1 MYLSV
6 FSAVC
11 RCRAAADGARSLK
24 KFVERKGRIRLLLL
38 QGPHFN
44 FSSSLFFLF
53 SPSLLWGYVAPLA
66 WRWFV
71 WLGLTGGGSVC
82 ADGFLFFFFF
92 SCPYLFYSSF
102 LFTSSA
108 CASLFFLSFVI
119 LLSATTHLTGG
130 PYISHRVSFPCSPP
144 LSLFSLRPPQS
155 PAQHTLHAREEEE
168 EDAGPNKHTHT
179 KHNRG
184 PYCHP

>member
-44 FSSSLFFLF
+44 FSSSLFF
-53 SPSLLWGYVAPLA
+53 PIQSLSSLGVCGTFGMEVVCVVGFDWWG
-66 WRWFV
+66 R
-71 WLGLTGGGSVC
+71 VC
-82 ADGFLFFFFF
+82 VRMDFYFIFF

>member
-71 WLGLTGGGSVC
+71 WLGLTGGASVC
-82 ADGFLFFFFF
+82 ADGFLFSFFFLSIFILFFF
-92 SCPYLFYSSF
+92 SFYFFSLCESF
-102 LFTSSA
+102 
-108 CASLFFLSFVI
+108 
-119 LLSATTHLTGG
+119 
-130 PYISHRVSFPCSPP
+130 
-144 LSLFSLRPPQS
+144 LSLFCHPLICNYSSDWGSLYFPSCVLSLFTPIES
-155 PAQHTLHAREEEE
+155 LLAPASTVSGTAHTSRQRR
-168 EDAGPNKHTHT
+168 GRRRRRTQQTHTHKT
-179 KHNRG
+179 Q
-184 PYCHP
+184 